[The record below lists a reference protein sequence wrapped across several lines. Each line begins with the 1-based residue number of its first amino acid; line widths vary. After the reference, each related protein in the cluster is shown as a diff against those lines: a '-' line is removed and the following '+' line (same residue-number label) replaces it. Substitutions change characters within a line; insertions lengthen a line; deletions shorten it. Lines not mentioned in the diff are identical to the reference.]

1 MASASSNFSPVSPT
15 RRTGVG
21 LGVGSPRSC
30 SAWLT
35 AALTLPSTHVGS
47 PFASGAHGGGAV
59 GGAGGSGSSQ
69 RGSPWSSGF
78 CARMNLS
85 ISRMWSLCALSE
97 TRDMTDLRLSM
108 TACVDLGMHG
118 GGGGGLGGDG
128 VLNGGGAAGGAQ
140 GTISSLSLPT
150 RPVSPWDS
158 SFEIPLFLAACTAAS
173 NLPRSASGAGT
184 GSGAIEP
191 SASRLALTAPLA
203 TGQPSDFVMA

>member
-1 MASASSNFSPVSPT
+1 
-15 RRTGVG
+15 
-21 LGVGSPRSC
+21 
-30 SAWLT
+30 
-35 AALTLPSTHVGS
+35 
-47 PFASGAHGGGAV
+47 
-59 GGAGGSGSSQ
+59 
-69 RGSPWSSGF
+69 
-78 CARMNLS
+78 
-85 ISRMWSLCALSE
+85 MWSLCALSE

-108 TACVDLGMHG
+108 TACVDLGRHG
-118 GGGGGLGGDG
+118 GGG

-203 TGQPSDFVMA
+203 TGQPSDFVMT